1 MSKKKP
7 LLFKKVRR
15 FSFFLFFNKLIRKH
29 GCLLYL
35 RLLRIGVRGRFTE
48 EQHCM
53 QGGMNKSSEIVDE
66 AAL

>member
-1 MSKKKP
+1 MSKKTH
-7 LLFKKVRR
+7 LLKKR
-15 FSFFLFFNKLIRKH
+15 FVNFFFNKLTRKR

-53 QGGMNKSSEIVDE
+53 QGGMNKSSEIVEE

>member
-1 MSKKKP
+1 MSKKNH
-7 LLFKKVRR
+7 LKKIDTLIV
-15 FSFFLFFNKLIRKH
+15 LFFYKLTRKH

-35 RLLRIGVRGRFTE
+35 RLLHIGVRGRFTE

-53 QGGMNKSSEIVDE
+53 QGGMNKSSEIVEE